1 MSPVSLK
8 SEQLRSDSPNS
19 RVSSPRRVDGHQHQP
34 VFSMSTASMEISRDS
49 LKEVSEPPILTS
61 VPPPVVAV
69 KPKPAV
75 ITPSPSRP
83 QQRPAMS
90 SSASASEPSLPPQG
104 PVVEAM
110 SPSVAESIRAVFAA
124 FIWHAGVYHINS
136 FDSVMH
142 MTMTL
147 S

>member
-8 SEQLRSDSPNS
+8 SEANLRSDSPNS
-19 RVSSPRRVDGHQHQP
+19 RLSSPRRPDGHQ

-69 KPKPAV
+69 KPKPPPVA
-75 ITPSPSRP
+75 PSASRP
-83 QQRPAMS
+83 QQRPTMS
-90 SSASASEPSLPPQG
+90 SSASTSEPSQPPQG

-124 FIWHAGVYHINS
+124 FIWHAGSYDIIYDV
-136 FDSVMH
+136 
-142 MTMTL
+142 
-147 S
+147 